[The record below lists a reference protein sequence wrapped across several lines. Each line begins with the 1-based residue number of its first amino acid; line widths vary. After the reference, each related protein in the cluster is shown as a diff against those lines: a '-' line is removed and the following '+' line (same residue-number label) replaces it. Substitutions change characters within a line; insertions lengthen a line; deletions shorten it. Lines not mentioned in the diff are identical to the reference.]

1 MTRNKKLKK
10 SIESL
15 EEQINLHEEKKKKAV
30 EAKNQGLTEYY
41 TKEIRRFNEEKR
53 GEKDAGEMIFD

>member
-15 EEQINLHEEKKKKAV
+15 EEQIAVHEQKKAKAV
-30 EAKNQGLTEYY
+30 EAKNQGLVDYY
-41 TKEIRRFNEEKR
+41 TKEIRNFHEEKER
-53 GEKDAGEMIFD
+53 RRKMLDK

>member
-15 EEQINLHEEKKKKAV
+15 EEQIALHEQKKASAV
-30 EAKNQGLTEYY
+30 KAKNQGLVDYY
-41 TKEIRRFNEEKR
+41 TKEIKNFREEKER
-53 GEKDAGEMIFD
+53 RKKMLDR